1 MHISINK
8 DNLICLLTFAECHI
22 IRERERQDQLGG
34 FKKSFLDKMQKE
46 IDELKEIAYEEDI

>member
-1 MHISINK
+1 MDISIDK

-22 IRERERQDQLGG
+22 INQRERQDQLGG
-34 FKKSFLDKMQKE
+34 FTKSFLDKMQKK